1 MAEEKLIVMEPQ
13 DYRKSFAGSLVADLE
28 AYASKRGLFLGKK
41 EWTQHSEWDSLG
53 VKYKLDKHYVDAIL
67 FSGIVSQINGLE
79 YVILYESHRSHFEI
93 FMCKPERRETYDHDS
108 NPEWGISEFPTD
120 HKDGDVDCLFGNEFK
135 SLHKEIR
142 DICRSYPDLNDLLG
156 YDHGVDH
163 ISDGALDG
171 ILDAF
176 KHAEEKHERRVKN
189 YKALDKKED
198 RLRELESQ
206 KTDIM
211 YELAPMIC
219 DVKRFT
225 NLGQSFYPKQKF
237 PICTRIKID
246 TGIERT
252 KLECYLS
259 YTSKRDKFSALVMLE
274 EVIGEGEPTEDSC
287 WLIGETHWEPIKFC
301 GEKLN
306 YTVTGDLRRVANQL
320 LYALD
325 FAKGYVQARD
335 NLAQLRKMYGIP
347 EPEREEDDD
356 D

>member
-1 MAEEKLIVMEPQ
+1 MAEEKLIVMEPR

-41 EWTQHSEWDSLG
+41 EWTQHSEWEESLR

-79 YVILYESHRSHFEI
+79 YVIHYESHRSHFEI

-108 NPEWGISEFPTD
+108 NPEWGIAMFPTD

-135 SLHKEIR
+135 SLHKEVR
-142 DICRSYPDLNDLLG
+142 DLCHSYQDLSNLLD
-156 YDHGVDH
+156 YDYGVEH

-176 KHAEEKHERRVKN
+176 KHAEEKHVRRMKN
-189 YKALDKKED
+189 YKDLDSKED
-198 RLRELESQ
+198 RLREQESK
-206 KTDIM
+206 KTDII
-211 YELAPMIC
+211 YELAPMVC
-219 DVKRFT
+219 DVKRFKK
-225 NLGQSFYPKQKF
+225 LGLDFYPSHKM
-237 PICTRIKID
+237 PISTRFTID

-259 YTSKRDKFSALVMLE
+259 YTSTRKKFSALIMLD
-274 EVIGEGEPTEDSC
+274 EVVGEGEPTEDSC
-287 WLIGETHWEPIKFC
+287 WRIGETHWEPIEFC
-301 GEKLN
+301 GEEMN
-306 YTVTGDLRRVANQL
+306 YTVTGDLRTVANHL

-325 FAKGYVQARD
+325 LVMVYTEAKKNIA
-335 NLAQLRKMYGIP
+335 NLKDLYNITDP
-347 EPEREEDDD
+347 DEE
-356 D
+356 